1 MEAKAAELTDED
13 QPTCEPV
20 KLQDSSAKYGI
31 FPGKCSPALTSK
43 MTSVSLQCC
52 FYCEC
57 VVSIEPKSLRE
68 YLTDSFANLAI
79 TIRAAFS
86 TPLVSDNESEVSDC
100 VIDSEFIRWLNN
112 DPMVT
117 GNSASRYCDDAPGY
131 MTRNGR
137 GSLEIGCSQ
146 IGRFD
151 D

>member
-1 MEAKAAELTDED
+1 M
-13 QPTCEPV
+13 
-20 KLQDSSAKYGI
+20 S
-31 FPGKCSPALTSK
+31 F
-43 MTSVSLQCC
+43 
-52 FYCEC
+52 
-57 VVSIEPKSLRE
+57 EPKSLPQ
-68 YLTDSFANLAI
+68 YLTDWFANLVI
-79 TIRAAFS
+79 TIRAAVS
-86 TPLVSDNESEVSDC
+86 MPLLSDDERAEADRR
-100 VIDSEFIRWLNN
+100 IDPDFIGWVHN

>member
-1 MEAKAAELTDED
+1 M
-13 QPTCEPV
+13 
-20 KLQDSSAKYGI
+20 
-31 FPGKCSPALTSK
+31 
-43 MTSVSLQCC
+43 
-52 FYCEC
+52 
-57 VVSIEPKSLRE
+57 SIEPKSLRE
-68 YLTDSFANLAI
+68 YLTDWSANLAI
-79 TIRAAFS
+79 TIRAALS
-86 TPLVSDNESEVSDC
+86 MPLLSDDERAEADRR
-100 VIDSEFIRWLNN
+100 IDPDFIGWVHN